1 MSLNNYESSVSSR
14 SSKSSKNNSDKFTIT
29 PRKPISTNSTFSDTS
44 SDTSDAY
51 DDVHD
56 LKNKL
61 ADGERI
67 FSGVV
72 TVTDDVTE
80 YNGTFIEKSS
90 VSRQRLFSKNDDDD
104 EKTMINVNLDIRGN
118 TELDMKAVDAFKS
131 LGVSFLASYF
141 IYPFTYQL
149 FNSNDSDDFSVML
162 GIFLHILIFVLNV
175 AILGKFNNLLAI
187 QCKIFV
193 VACLLFAFIMAGLNF
208 SVWSNLLTKRMGTLM
223 DAYTI

>member
-14 SSKSSKNNSDKFTIT
+14 STKSNSDKFTIT
-29 PRKPISTNSTFSDTS
+29 PRKPILTNSTFSDTS

-80 YNGTFIEKSS
+80 YNGTFIEKSLAR
-90 VSRQRLFSKNDDDD
+90 RQRLFSKNDDDD
-104 EKTMINVNLDIRGN
+104 DGDDKCENNLDIRGN

-131 LGVSFLASYF
+131 LGVSFLVSYF
-141 IYPFTYQL
+141 VYPFTYQL